1 MTDSLTFSE
10 LWSLRRPR
18 LRASTRRRLS
28 RFARVA
34 RPLPALL
41 VAAGLLRALTLP
53 ESPVPKTRDMSLALT
68 EVLRAHALRAEPR
81 DIHWLGAESMGSSFG
96 FEQPEAL
103 LLASTTEEPADVYR
117 ARVRLSPE
125 GRLLSITDL
134 YNLTE
139 TSAVGERQLVVSGN
153 MAAWAIGDDDRYYSV
168 HLADLSGEVIPD
180 EPAWTRL
187 KRLQRRLS
195 NLQATGQLAGVG
207 RRSFKLD
214 PIASRLV
221 IGFGNSE
228 LLLEADAQQIRI
240 PLNDEA
246 EREPLRFAVEQPHHL
261 ARPGNL
267 ITWAVDRV
275 RATPWF
281 GKDRMQWVKAI
292 GFAGLDYLERFVG
305 SVTGS
310 DGSEEIAEELGEL
323 AKVKPVK
330 YTDPE
335 TGWPPPPMKPL
346 LKVPLEGEG
355 QWVSLEND
363 PYIKKNPGAP
373 SPFMFS
379 FIRTDH
385 ERSFSQTYVVLWDPR
400 QVELHAQSGTQEPKT
415 ATGETGDGLVPREL
429 GVVDRLLAGF
439 NGGFQATHGEFGMM
453 AEGVVYLPPK
463 PYSATV
469 AKLDDG
475 FTGFG
480 TWPDDETVPDNVVSF
495 RQNMTPLIEDGKV
508 NPYKRSW
515 WGGTPP
521 GWEDESRTIRSALCM
536 TKEKFAAYIYGSSLD
551 AEHLIKA
558 ARAARCDYA
567 IHLDMNPGHTGL
579 EFYHVAPTGQLPP
592 PEGKLNGQWQARGS
606 VPGMPGWEYM
616 GRRMIKYMALMNF
629 PRYIN
634 RESRDFFY
642 LTLRHVLPGP
652 SIPSHLG
659 GAEGWRTKG
668 LPQHGWPLAIATAQL
683 TPDAKRPDTQ
693 VQLVKLDARMLVPGS
708 AIRHRGQAKGQPSH
722 DTTVITL
729 RPQKREASS
738 RALWWSDTGFA
749 IAAPNDAKF
758 AAKQTR
764 GRALPIGFGYSQS
777 EAAGR
782 VVIAGAGIDA
792 GRMVVYLEI
801 MTGHERA
808 TDARLISSVLSEL
821 GCSDVIFFE
830 HSLSPAIGGARTL
843 DGRAAP
849 VPTSDAIRLVRGS
862 APSTRRIFEDT
873 PVVHPDVWAPLQ
885 RKRVRYFRKPKAE
898 TGAGIE
904 SSAEPSSAGPVADSA
919 ASGSE

>member
-18 LRASTRRRLS
+18 LGPFARRRLS
-28 RFARVA
+28 RLARVA
-34 RPLPALL
+34 RPLPAVLA
-41 VAAGLLRALTLP
+41 AAGALQALTLP
-53 ESPVPKTRDMSLALT
+53 ESPVPEARDISVALS
-68 EVLRAHALRAEPR
+68 EILRARGLRTEPR
-81 DIHWLGAESMGSSFG
+81 DIHWLGSAGHGFV

-103 LLASTTEEPADVYR
+103 LLASYADEPDDIYR
-117 ARVRLSPE
+117 ARVYLSPE
-125 GRLLSITDL
+125 GRVLSVTDL

-139 TSAVGERQLVVSGN
+139 TSAVGERQLVVSGRW
-153 MAAWAIGDDDRYYSV
+153 AAWAIGDDERFYSV
-168 HLADLSGEVIPD
+168 HLADLGGEVIPD
-180 EPAWTRL
+180 EPAWTRT
-187 KRLQRRLS
+187 KRLQRQLA
-195 NLQATGQLAGVG
+195 NLQATGQLAGIG

-214 PIASRLV
+214 PAASHLV
-221 IGFGNSE
+221 IGFGNDE
-228 LLLEADAQQIRI
+228 LLLDADAQHVRI
-240 PLNDEA
+240 PLKETTQ
-246 EREPLRFAVEQPHHL
+246 RQPLRFVVEQPHHL
-261 ARPGNL
+261 SRPGNL

-275 RATPWF
+275 RASPWF
-281 GKDRMQWVKAI
+281 GKDKMQWVKAI

-305 SVTGS
+305 TVTGS

-323 AKVKPVK
+323 AKVKPVT
-330 YTDPE
+330 YTDPQ

-385 ERSFSQTYVVLWDPR
+385 KRSFSQTYVVLWDPR

-429 GVVDRLLAGF
+429 GVIDRLLAGF

-480 TWPDDETVPDNVVSF
+480 TWPNDEHVPDNVVSF
-495 RQNMTPLIEDGKV
+495 RQNMTPLIEDGEV

-521 GWEDESRTIRSALCM
+521 GWEEESRTIRSALCM

-551 AEHLIKA
+551 ADHLIKA
-558 ARAARCDYA
+558 AQAARCDYA

-579 EFYHVAPTGQLPP
+579 EFYHVAPAGQLPP
-592 PEGKLNGQWQARGS
+592 PEGKLNGQWQARGA

-652 SIPSHLG
+652 AIPAHLG
-659 GAEGWRTKG
+659 AGEGWRTKG

-683 TPDAKRPDTQ
+683 TPDPKRPNTQ
-693 VQLVKLDARMLVPGS
+693 VQLIKLDARMLEPDSSSKRGS
-708 AIRHRGQAKGQPSH
+708 SKEQAST
-722 DTTVITL
+722 DTTVLTL
-729 RPQKREASS
+729 HASKQEAGS
-738 RALWWSDTGFA
+738 RALWWTDTGFS
-749 IAAPNDAKF
+749 IAAPDDVKLR
-758 AAKQTR
+758 AKQAE
-764 GRALPIGFGYSQS
+764 GRATPLGFGYSQT

-782 VVIAGAGIDA
+782 VVVAGAGIDA
-792 GRMVVYLEI
+792 GRMAVYLEI

-808 TDARLISSVLSEL
+808 TDMRLIGSVLSEL
-821 GCSDVIFFE
+821 GCSDVVFFE
-830 HSLSPAIGGARTL
+830 HGLSVALGGVRTL

-849 VPTSDAIRLVRGS
+849 APGPDTIRLVRGE
-862 APSTRRIFEDT
+862 APGARRIFEDT
-873 PVVHPDVWAPLQ
+873 PVVHPDIWAALQ
-885 RKRVRYFRKPKAE
+885 RKRVRYFRKPKTE
-898 TGAGIE
+898 TGTGIE
-904 SSAEPSSAGPVADSA
+904 SSTESSAGSSVAKSA
-919 ASGSE
+919 TSGSE